1 MDRKAI
7 GARGEELAKNHYEK
21 LGCEIL
27 EQNYRFGRGE
37 IDLIAL
43 LEESLLLFIE
53 VKNRSRKDYGE
64 PETFVSEAQQRRIK
78 KVAEDYIYAI
88 NWQKDIRFD
97 IACVD
102 PKGEVEVFE
111 DAF

>member
-1 MDRKAI
+1 MNRKEI
-7 GARGEELAKNHYEK
+7 GARGEELAKTHYEK

-53 VKNRSRKDYGE
+53 VKKRSRKDFGE
-64 PETFVSEAQQRRIK
+64 AETFVSVAQQNRIK
-78 KVAEDYIYAI
+78 EVAEDYIYAI

-102 PKGEVEVFE
+102 SNGDVEVFE
-111 DAF
+111 DAY

>member
-1 MDRKAI
+1 M
-7 GARGEELAKNHYEK
+7 
-21 LGCEIL
+21 
-27 EQNYRFGRGE
+27 
-37 IDLIAL
+37 IAL